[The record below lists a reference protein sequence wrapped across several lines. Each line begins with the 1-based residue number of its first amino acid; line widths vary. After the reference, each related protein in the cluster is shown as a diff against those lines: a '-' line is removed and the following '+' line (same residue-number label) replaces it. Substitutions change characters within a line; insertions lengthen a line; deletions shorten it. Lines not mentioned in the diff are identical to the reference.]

1 MFRIVLIMVMWLEP
15 VSLNASVF
23 DKLFPQN
30 IELGL
35 STEQLKAVRPA
46 AARSPAAL
54 LPRSGQASP
63 SSFEMVER
71 ISPATFYTYVFR
83 DNILQ
88 AVIRSEPVVPDLSP
102 KMIPAEL
109 NNLLSQ
115 DFQFLRSEKIARASG
130 TLEHFP
136 VTADLWIDPK
146 TGLQSYFVSTSQE
159 TTLILFN
166 PSKLSGGNFFV
177 GADKIPELKVG
188 ADAIRSQTKTDLR
201 ATPQLVDRP
210 WKAAPTG
217 APVHPLSATDQAL
230 SQNITNEARDSNE
243 TREDVQSPTFPD
255 SPSSIEQPQ
264 VSPPVNWLVV
274 LAIILVVGA
283 GVLVFMRNRR

>member
-1 MFRIVLIMVMWLEP
+1 MFRFVFIMVLWLEAFN
-15 VSLNASVF
+15 LNASVF

-35 STEQLKAVRPA
+35 SMEQLKAVRPA

-54 LPRSGQASP
+54 LPLSGQASQ

-88 AVIRSEPVVPDLSP
+88 AVIRSEPVVPDLP
-102 KMIPAEL
+102 PTMIPAEL
-109 NNLLSQ
+109 NNLLSE

-136 VTADLWIDPK
+136 VTAELWSDPK

-177 GADKIPELKVG
+177 GTDKIPELKDG

-201 ATPQLVDRP
+201 ASPQLVDRP

-217 APVHPLSATDQAL
+217 APVHPLSAPDQAL
-230 SQNITNEARDSNE
+230 AQNITNE
-243 TREDVQSPTFPD
+243 TRENVPSPTFPY

-264 VSPPVNWLVV
+264 VSPPVNRFVV
-274 LAIILVVGA
+274 LAVILVLGA
-283 GVLVFMRNRR
+283 GVLVFMLNRR

>member
-1 MFRIVLIMVMWLEP
+1 MFRIVLILVLWL
-15 VSLNASVF
+15 VAFTLNASVI
-23 DKLFPQN
+23 DKLLPQN

-54 LPRSGQASP
+54 LPLSGQVSP

-71 ISPATFYTYVFR
+71 TSPATFYTYVFR

-88 AVIRSEPVVPDLSP
+88 AVIRSEPVVPDLAP
-102 KMIPAEL
+102 TMIPAEL

-136 VTADLWIDPK
+136 VTADLWSDPK

-166 PSKLSGGNFFV
+166 PSKLNGGNFFV
-177 GADKIPELKVG
+177 GADKIPELKAG
-188 ADAIRSQTKTDLR
+188 ADAIRSQTKTDPK
-201 ATPQLVDRP
+201 ATPPLVDRP

-217 APVHPLSATDQAL
+217 SPVDLLSVPDQAL
-230 SQNITNEARDSNE
+230 SQNITNET
-243 TREDVQSPTFPD
+243 TRADVPSPTSPAF
-255 SPSSIEQPQ
+255 PSSIEQPQ

-274 LAIILVVGA
+274 LAVILVAGT
-283 GVLVFMRNRR
+283 GVLVFILNRR